1 MSFTGNEEQSE
12 ETDMLIE
19 DTTSSGP
26 SIADHLEAAASPP
39 SSTTPRRPQ
48 GANKLIPQT
57 SPSSESPCDY
67 TQVFWHQSDLLVK
80 PVMPGRKADK
90 ALDCVSSLPFEAIS
104 PEDYAKLPRERLNAL
119 NSQIVH
125 ALSGTSQVSE
135 KQNVLR
141 YLEILSANSDSANIL
156 TSGPVMLLLV
166 KMLRL
171 SKAPVLRV
179 QIASVIGLLIRHS
192 TVIEADLASSGI
204 IGALTNGL
212 RDKLDKLRR
221 FCMAA
226 LGELL
231 FYISTQGEQN
241 GRDGNVLESPSKDH
255 RPAAVWQVRI
265 SLASAFWS
273 SYSMN
278 VPFLYSMVPKPALY
292 QY

>member
-19 DTTSSGP
+19 DTTPNGP
-26 SIADHLEAAASPP
+26 SSSDHLEAATSPP
-39 SSTTPRRPQ
+39 SSTPRRPQ
-48 GANKLIPQT
+48 GGNKLTPQT
-57 SPSSESPCDY
+57 CPSSESPSDY
-67 TQVFWHQSDLLVK
+67 TQVFWHQSDLSVK
-80 PVMPGRKADK
+80 PVMPGRKVDK
-90 ALDCVSSLPFEAIS
+90 SLDCVSSLPFEAIS
-104 PEDYAKLPRERLNAL
+104 PEDYAKLPLERLNAL
-119 NSQIVH
+119 NSQILH
-125 ALSGTSQVSE
+125 ALSGASPVSE

-179 QIASVIGLLIRHS
+179 LIASVIGLLIRHS
-192 TVIEADLASSGI
+192 TVIEADLANSGI

-241 GRDGNVLESPSKDH
+241 GRDGNVLESPSKDYK
-255 RPAAVWQVRI
+255 PTAVWQVRI
-265 SLASAFWS
+265 SPASVFS
-273 SYSMN
+273 SS
-278 VPFLYSMVPKPALY
+278 
-292 QY
+292 

>member
-1 MSFTGNEEQSE
+1 
-12 ETDMLIE
+12 MLIE
-19 DTTSSGP
+19 DTMPGGSC
-26 SIADHLEAAASPP
+26 IADHNEAAASPP
-39 SSTTPRRPQ
+39 SSTPRRPQ
-48 GANKLIPQT
+48 GTNKLIPQT
-57 SPSSESPCDY
+57 SPSSESTSDY
-67 TQVFWHQSDLLVK
+67 TQVFWHPSDLLVK
-80 PVMPGRKADK
+80 PVMPGRKIDK

-104 PEDYAKLPRERLNAL
+104 PEDYVKLPQERLNAL
-119 NSQIVH
+119 NTQIVH

-156 TSGPVMLLLV
+156 TSGPIMLLLV
-166 KMLRL
+166 KLLRL

-192 TVIEADLASSGI
+192 TIIEADLANSGI
-204 IGALTNGL
+204 MGALTNGL

-255 RPAAVWQVRI
+255 KPTAVWQVRI
-265 SLASAFWS
+265 SLASFVVILLHEGS
-273 SYSMN
+273 FS
-278 VPFLYSMVPKPALY
+278 VLYGF
-292 QY
+292 